1 MADRR
6 PWTSPSD
13 LAEFVFC
20 RRAHF
25 YRQRAE
31 APTTPAMVAGDR
43 FHRRRLASEL
53 WRESHPAVPW
63 LAIGLGLVLCLAA
76 LLLAGV
82 P

>member
-1 MADRR
+1 
-6 PWTSPSD
+6 
-13 LAEFVFC
+13 
-20 RRAHF
+20 
-25 YRQRAE
+25 
-31 APTTPAMVAGDR
+31 MVAGDR